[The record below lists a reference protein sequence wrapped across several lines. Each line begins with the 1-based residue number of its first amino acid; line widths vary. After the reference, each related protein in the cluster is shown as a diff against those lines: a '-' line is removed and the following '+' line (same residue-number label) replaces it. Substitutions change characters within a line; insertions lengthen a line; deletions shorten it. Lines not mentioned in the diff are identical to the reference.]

1 MSQLTGIPVGA
12 SGFIEP
18 KRERVSGL
26 WIILGLFIL
35 GVVTVSPLEGWN
47 YVVKG
52 LGVFLAL
59 VYLIETLR
67 GRMRIAPEVVLYIAW
82 LTVSLAGVFEH
93 PSTELF
99 FYVWTTCFQIWV
111 LLVIVSGF
119 TAGRKALSLNFAV
132 FLLAAF
138 ILGAHSYATGEYQA
152 AEAGTGVRLTG
163 WSRNPNAFGW
173 IMLLATVALA
183 YFWMLPTRAKWLKY
197 GFLLAGFAAAG
208 LSELFSFSRTHIAGM
223 AFFFLAWIWLCYRKT
238 LRRSIMVTLGVV
250 GLLVVAGYLGFLLFE
265 QAGGLLRY
273 TQVVDTLSGRAT
285 GGSAYIR
292 LQNFKVGWQLLMD
305 HPLTGV
311 GLSGFLLRVPYRLM
325 AHSEYVEIAV
335 DTGVP
340 GFLLYFGILWV
351 LWRRAG
357 KLARQSDSAFVV
369 QVANLTRAAVL
380 MVLLTDLGRWNYNDK
395 SAWIILGSLIG
406 FTNAA
411 WHEHLALKAAPAG
424 EDSAAAVLSPR
435 PAVGTLP

>member
-18 KRERVSGL
+18 KRERISAF
-26 WIILGLFIL
+26 WILLALFIL
-35 GVVTVSPLEGWN
+35 GAVTVSVLPGWN

-59 VYLIETLR
+59 AYLIETLR
-67 GRMRIAPEVVLYIAW
+67 GRTHIAPEAVLYLAW
-82 LTVSLAGVFEH
+82 LTWSLTGVFEH

-119 TAGRKALSLNFAV
+119 TDGRKALSLNFAV

-152 AEAGTGVRLTG
+152 AEAGTGVRLEG
-163 WSRNPNAFGW
+163 WARDPNAFGW

-197 GFLLAGFAAAG
+197 GFLLAGFAATG
-208 LSELFSFSRTHIAGM
+208 ISEILSVSRTHIAGM

-238 LRRSIMVTLGVV
+238 LKRNLMVALAVI
-250 GLLVVAGYLGFLLFE
+250 GLLVLAGYAGVQLTE
-265 QAGGLLRY
+265 QSGGTPRY
-273 TQVVDTLSGRAT
+273 QQILDTLSGRAT

-357 KLARQSDSAFVV
+357 KLARQSDSAYVV

-380 MVLLTDLGRWNYNDK
+380 MVLLTDLGRWNYYEK

-411 WHEHLALKAAPAG
+411 WREHLAHKAAPAG